1 MRGNTR
7 DHSPTDD
14 HSPLT
19 AHHSPTELL
28 QALVAIPSLNP
39 MGRPVSGPEYFE
51 TRLTDYLEAWLGEL
65 GVRCKRQAVLPGRD
79 NLLAWYDAPGSRR
92 RILWDVHQDTVPA
105 DGMTVAPFA
114 GEINQGRLFGRGAC
128 DVKGS
133 MAAMLVAFARLVRE
147 RPAGSASVL
156 LACTVDEEF
165 THTGS
170 SRLAESGHEADLAIV
185 AEPTLLNLVVAHKG
199 ALRWTIRARGVACHS
214 STPEKGDNAIY
225 TMGRVLK
232 ALEEL
237 AATLARS
244 KQDPLLGPPTLSV
257 GRISGGQSV
266 NVVPDLC
273 EIEVDRRLIPG
284 ENAVECIRQ
293 ARERIEA
300 LGLGAGR
307 VEFGEPWVHMPP
319 LFPRVGNWVEPLARA
334 VAAATGRTPEV
345 GGVPFGTDAGPLDEK
360 GTPCVVFGPGDIA
373 QAHTKDE
380 WINLDQVYLAA
391 EAYFRIAVELGGH

>member
-1 MRGNTR
+1 M
-7 DHSPTDD
+7 
-14 HSPLT
+14 
-19 AHHSPTELL
+19 
-28 QALVAIPSLNP
+28 
-39 MGRPVSGPEYFE
+39 
-51 TRLTDYLEAWLGEL
+51 TDYLEVWFREL
-65 GVRCKRQAVLPGRD
+65 GVRCERKPVLPGRD
-79 NLLAWYDAPGSRR
+79 NLLAWYDAPGQRR

-114 GEINQGRLFGRGAC
+114 GEIDCGRLFGRGSC

-133 MAAMLVAFARLVRE
+133 MAAMLAAFARLVRE

-170 SRLAESGHEADLAIV
+170 SRLAESGHGAELAIV

-214 STPEKGDNAIY
+214 SMPERGDNAIY

-232 ALEEL
+232 SLEEL
-237 AATLARS
+237 AATLAGS
-244 KQDPLLGPPTLSV
+244 KPDPVLGPPTLSV
-257 GRISGGQSV
+257 GRIQGGQSV
-266 NVVPDLC
+266 NVVPDWC

-284 ENAVECIRQ
+284 ENAAECLRQ

-300 LGLGAGR
+300 LGLGADK

-319 LFPRVGNWVEPLARA
+319 LSPRAGNWIERLKQA
-334 VAAATGRTPEV
+334 VAGATGRTPEV
-345 GGVPFGTDAGPLDEK
+345 GGVPFGTDAGPLDEN

-373 QAHTKDE
+373 QGAHQGRMDRPRSS
-380 WINLDQVYLAA
+380 AA
-391 EAYFRIAVELGGH
+391 RGGGLLPHRSRAGRKVKSKKAKGKRQKYGIGLRPMVREL